1 MAYTQAARFSL
12 TVIDELG
19 TEGSDTYYALLDPTQ
34 TITSLVAAWTS
45 LAGVVDPVTSGQ
57 ILRGSI
63 SIVMPEFNPGKTI
76 TGSRV
81 EQTGVFNFLN
91 SITSR
96 RYGQP
101 VIALNNSVIVA
112 GKINLADAGV
122 AALITFLTTTLAV
135 AEWVNEAKQ
144 PLTSLR
150 DALISFRKRRKQ
162 LARSSYEL

>member
-12 TVIDELG
+12 TVLDELG
-19 TEGSDTYYALLDPTQ
+19 TEGSDTYYAMLDPTQ
-34 TITSLVAAWTS
+34 TIASLVAAWTS
-45 LAGVVDPVTSGQ
+45 LAGVVDPVTGGQ

-63 SIVMPEFNPGKTI
+63 SILMPEFNPGKTI
-76 TGSRV
+76 SGSRV

-91 SITSR
+91 GTTTR

-101 VIALNNSVIVA
+101 IIALNNSVVVA

-122 AALITFLTTTLAV
+122 AALITFLTTALTV
-135 AEWVNEAKQ
+135 ARWVNEAQQ
-144 PLTSLR
+144 PLTTLR

-162 LARSSYEL
+162 LSRSSYEL